1 MGILVAD
8 QRLFQGLKGL
18 TCLTSG
24 VPWPLNSGGK
34 LRTYHL
40 MQSFARHCKTR
51 VVFPVFTEAAAAE
64 SLDLVLPFAVEPVVV
79 PERSGLAEVSRFG
92 RSIVARVPYAFYYRH
107 RHAPMTNI
115 ARRCRKEASSEII
128 WLDHIDSFQYFQPNE
143 PGDENCKYVL
153 DMHNC
158 YTSILERLAIDQRS
172 IWKKALYRFE
182 AGRMARLESLAVRSV
197 DGVVAV
203 SDLEAEH
210 FRKLGARRVWTAPN
224 GVDYPAF
231 STLQRTVDYDRPNIV
246 FVGSMDWQP
255 NIDSVEYLARM
266 VLPEVR
272 SQLPEAT
279 LSIVGKSPTAQVQE
293 LGKLPGVTV
302 TGTVPSIQPYMQ
314 KAAVQAIP
322 MDSGGGTR
330 LKVLES
336 FASGVPVVSTPVGI
350 EGVDAV
356 HGEHAWICEKSQMA
370 NAIVELCRNPNRLD
384 GLAEKAKN
392 LASEKYDWKSIGDRC
407 FDTLLS
413 LI

>member
-1 MGILVAD
+1 MGILVVD
-8 QRLFQGLKGL
+8 QRLSKGLKGL

-34 LRTYHL
+34 LRTYHM
-40 MQSFARHCKTR
+40 MQNFAGHCKTR
-51 VVFPVFTEAAAAE
+51 VIFPVFTKDAAGDA
-64 SLDLVLPFAVEPVVV
+64 LGRGLPFAVEPVVV

-92 RSIVARVPYAFYYRH
+92 RSLVARVPYAFYYRH
-107 RHAPMTNI
+107 RHGPMTTI
-115 ARRCRKEASSEII
+115 AKRCRTEASSEII

-143 PGDENCKYVL
+143 PGDGNCKYVL

-158 YTSILERLAIDQRS
+158 YTSILERLALDQRS
-172 IWKKALYRFE
+172 VWKKVLYRFE
-182 AGRMARLESLAVRSV
+182 AGRMARLERFAVRSV

-224 GVDYPAF
+224 GVDYRAF
-231 STLQRTVDYDRPNIV
+231 SALQRTVDYDRPNIV

-356 HGEHAWICEKSQMA
+356 HREHAWICEKSQMA
-370 NAIVELCRNPNRLD
+370 NAIVELCRSPSRLD
-384 GLAEKAKN
+384 GLAKKAKN

-407 FDTLLS
+407 FDTLRS